1 MSSASRSGR
10 PARTS
15 RSAPGKYGYVAVT
28 GENAVAV
35 VEMDS
40 LEVETRL
47 DAGED
52 PMGLIVL

>member
-1 MSSASRSGR
+1 
-10 PARTS
+10 
-15 RSAPGKYGYVAVT
+15 VAVT